1 MDEMFLY
8 GLPGPDMQLALEMLV
23 ALGHCRRYY
32 YWPWWRGILEKLG
45 PTPRE
50 SGGHLV
56 WVVRHSFSLFFF
68 FAEPPLFLLP
78 YKCWREC
85 PFRWGSLGGQRTVLL
100 MQGFIFCFMAVAFH
114 LPSFFFFPYFW
125 RSELSRQ
132 HVGRDGEE
140 SLWNGLD
147 WTNVKRVL
155 PYGQMLELCAASF
168 LCCA

>member
-1 MDEMFLY
+1 M
-8 GLPGPDMQLALEMLV
+8 
-23 ALGHCRRYY
+23 
-32 YWPWWRGILEKLG
+32 
-45 PTPRE
+45 
-50 SGGHLV
+50 
-56 WVVRHSFSLFFF
+56 
-68 FAEPPLFLLP
+68 
-78 YKCWREC
+78 
-85 PFRWGSLGGQRTVLL
+85 LL